1 MKRETELRSR
11 KSPTGTRDCDYTG
24 KGEARRPFYS
34 ESARTETPLLR
45 IRLIVDLN
53 LINRATS
60 RMLPE
65 RRPDV
70 VREEVGMLPSSE
82 IGHKL
87 RQIRQARGKSLA
99 VIAGLAGISPSYLS
113 RLESGQRVLDRR
125 SLIIALAKALEVAPS
140 ELTGTSFAAPREDGH
155 DLALDAIRKT
165 LLEVS
170 LGQPGGAAQPADQLR
185 ARVMTML
192 RDQNNANSS
201 TVGIALPSLIR
212 DLHTTLDQR
221 RDEPE
226 VLALLALTHVQ
237 GTQAW
242 LAAVGAPID
251 LSWHAVT
258 LARQAAERLD
268 KPIALGISGY
278 GAALALLSAGSLDL
292 ANSTLTE
299 IDLPTAE
306 TVDLQLAGSL
316 ALVSSLVAAAR
327 QDRSGRFAALDYA
340 TELAGRTG
348 ETNLLGF
355 GFGPANVAVWRL
367 QGALEVG
374 EYAEAAAIAESVT
387 PESLTVRA
395 REAVYWREYGRSLAH
410 LPKRRDSAV
419 AMLRRAERISPEHVH
434 RHPFTRDTLAE
445 LVQRSKRDATGREV
459 RAIAFRA
466 GLPI

>member
-1 MKRETELRSR
+1 
-11 KSPTGTRDCDYTG
+11 
-24 KGEARRPFYS
+24 
-34 ESARTETPLLR
+34 
-45 IRLIVDLN
+45 
-53 LINRATS
+53 
-60 RMLPE
+60 MLPE

-70 VREEVGMLPSSE
+70 VREEVGMASSE

-99 VIAGLAGISPSYLS
+99 VIAGLAGISSSYLS
-113 RLESGQRVLDRR
+113 RLESGERVLDRR
-125 SLIIALAKALEVAPS
+125 SLIIALAEALEVAPS

-155 DLALDAIRKT
+155 DLALDAVRKT

-170 LGQPGGAAQPADQLR
+170 LGQPGGTAQPADQLR

-192 RDQNNANSS
+192 RDQNDADST
-201 TVGIALPSLIR
+201 TVGIALPALIR
-212 DLHTTLDQR
+212 DLHTTLDEH

-226 VLALLALTHVQ
+226 VLLLLALTHVQ

-268 KPIALGISGY
+268 EPTGLGISGY
-278 GAALALLSAGSLDL
+278 GAALALLSGGALEL
-292 ANSTLTE
+292 ASRTLTE
-299 IDLPTAE
+299 ITLPTLD
-306 TVDLQLAGSL
+306 TVGLQLAGSV

-327 QDRSGRFAALDYA
+327 QDRSGRSSALDYA
-340 TELAGRTG
+340 AELADRTG

-374 EYAEAAAIAESVT
+374 EYVEAAEIAESVA
-387 PESLTVRA
+387 PEALTVRA

-410 LPKRRDSAV
+410 LPKRRDAAV

-445 LVQRSKRDATGREV
+445 LVRRSKRDAAGREV
-459 RAIAFRA
+459 RAMAFRA
-466 GLPI
+466 GLPV